1 MEVEGNLEEDEE
13 DRHQFAGSGER
24 SAEAV
29 ASVGEDGAGEVNSV
43 LETPA
48 LTLRLLHTSHLT
60 PHTSHLPLV
69 LTPGKV
75 KSVGSDETTFLT
87 KTDLTNLGLL
97 VCSTSLSVYNFN

>member
-48 LTLRLLHTSHLT
+48 LTLRLLNTSHLTPYTSHLT
-60 PHTSHLPLV
+60 PHTSHLTPYTSH
-69 LTPGKV
+69 LTPHT
-75 KSVGSDETTFLT
+75 SQRP
-87 KTDLTNLGLL
+87 LL
-97 VCSTSLSVYNFN
+97 C

>member
-48 LTLRLLHTSHLT
+48 LTLRLLNTSHLTPYTSHLT
-60 PHTSHLPLV
+60 PHTSQRPL
-69 LTPGKV
+69 L
-75 KSVGSDETTFLT
+75 
-87 KTDLTNLGLL
+87 
-97 VCSTSLSVYNFN
+97 C

>member
-60 PHTSHLPLV
+60 TTSLV

-75 KSVGSDETTFLT
+75 KSVGSDETTFLISLQT
-87 KTDLTNLGLL
+87 KISCICLFSLKIGRADKLL
-97 VCSTSLSVYNFN
+97 